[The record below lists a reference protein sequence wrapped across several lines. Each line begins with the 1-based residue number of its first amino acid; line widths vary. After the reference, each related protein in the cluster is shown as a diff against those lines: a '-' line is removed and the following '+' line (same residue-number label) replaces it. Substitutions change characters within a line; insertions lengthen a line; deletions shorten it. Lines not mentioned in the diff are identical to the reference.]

1 MTRNPSGPLGER
13 ACAQH
18 LRKKGYRILDAD
30 YRTRFGE
37 IDMIAEQGPY
47 IVFVE
52 VKTRGPHAIASP
64 MEAVT
69 PAKQQKLVRTASL
82 YLSTHPCTLQPRF
95 DVMEVEMTAQ
105 GTVRKIRHLKNAFDT
120 QDYG

>member
-1 MTRNPSGPLGER
+1 MRRIAGPLGER
-13 ACAQH
+13 ACAQR
-18 LRKKGYRILDAD
+18 LRTDGYQILAAN

-37 IDMIAEQGPY
+37 IDMIARRGPY

-52 VKTRGPHAIASP
+52 VKTRGPRAIASP

-69 PAKQQKLVRTASL
+69 PAKRQRLVRTASL
-82 YLSTHPCTLQPRF
+82 YLCAHPSALQPRF
-95 DVMEVEMTAQ
+95 DVMEVELDGRGA
-105 GTVRKIRHLKNAFDT
+105 VREIRHLENAFDT